1 MNLTARGGDLYQM
14 TQSRFPARFL
24 ALFGALAVASP
35 FALGDAWAA
44 DFESAYT
51 KHDYQTCPEIG
62 SPEPGV
68 IEVRRCPGLAG
79 KSVIW
84 TGEPDASWVD
94 FGTGG
99 TTQTLDLGDFFEA
112 GTTVEWRGPVV
123 KGLIAPVAAI
133 VRYHVGKSVG
143 TLNASRLVVYRLTGV
158 PCAIAVVD
166 GAVPKANEA
175 ARAKAEAS
183 GAACL

>member
-1 MNLTARGGDLYQM
+1 MNLTVRGGDIYRM
-14 TQSRFPARFL
+14 TQSRCLARFL
-24 ALFGALAVASP
+24 AVFGTLAVASP
-35 FALGDAWAA
+35 FALADADAA
-44 DFESAYT
+44 DFDSAYT
-51 KHDYQTCPEIG
+51 THDYQTCPEID

-68 IEVRRCPGLAG
+68 IDVRRCPGLAG
-79 KSVIW
+79 KFVIW

-94 FGTGG
+94 FGTGE
-99 TTQTLDLGDFFEA
+99 TTQAVDLGDFFEA

-143 TLNASRLVVYRLTGV
+143 TLNASRLVVYRLTGE

-166 GAVPKANEA
+166 GAVPKANQA
-175 ARAKAEAS
+175 ARAKAEAL

>member
-1 MNLTARGGDLYQM
+1 VNLTALGGDVYRM
-14 TQSRFPARFL
+14 TQSRFLATFL
-24 ALFGALAVASP
+24 AALAVASP
-35 FALGDAWAA
+35 FTLADARAA

-51 KHDYQTCPEIG
+51 RHEYQTCPEID

-84 TGEPDASWVD
+84 TGEPDASWID
-94 FGTGG
+94 FGTE
-99 TTQTLDLGDFFEA
+99 TTQTLDLGEFFEA

-123 KGLIAPVAAI
+123 KGQIAPVAAI

-143 TLNASRLVVYRLTGV
+143 ALTASRLVVYRLTGV

-166 GAVPKANEA
+166 GAAPKANHA